1 MHERT
6 VRARTATGIV
16 EGFTRDGVHRW
27 RSIPYARAPVGSL
40 RFRAPQ
46 PAQPWPGVRHCHTF
60 ANCAPQ
66 QRRYT
71 VMGIGRYQTR
81 SEDCLTLNV
90 VTPEEPATQPLPVM
104 VFIHGGGYI
113 LGSSATPIYD
123 GAALA
128 RRGCV
133 YVSVNYRLGALG
145 CLDLSSLSTPQITLD
160 SNVYLRDLVLALRW
174 VHDNIAEFG
183 GDPGNVTIFGES
195 AGAHITATLL
205 AVPAAKGLFARAISE
220 SPAAGM
226 VRSREVAAEFAA
238 RFANLIGART
248 QDAANALMQASPAQ
262 LVEAQHHLIRQGM
275 RKRLGAF
282 PIGPV
287 FGDDYLPM
295 DPVEAMRSGRVHAVP
310 LIVGTNAEEGR
321 LFTRFL
327 GMLPTNEPMVEE
339 LLSGMKPAD
348 RERITAAYPNYPAP
362 SACIQLGGDFAF
374 SSAAW
379 QIAEAHGA
387 NAPTYLYRYDYA
399 PRTRRYHRRRAG
411 GDAHRQRRVGLQ
423 LLMAPPN
430 RDELLAAVE
439 RSPQAAAAHDRAGWV
454 GLFTGDARVED
465 PVGSQPQVGHEAI
478 GRFYDTFIGPRD
490 ITFHRDLDIVSGT
503 VVLRDLELEVAMD
516 SAVTVFIPAF
526 LRYDLRPVT
535 GEWQIAALRAYWELP
550 AMMLQF
556 LRTGSGATRPALQLS
571 RALLGNQ
578 GLGGT
583 AGFLTGFRRAGR
595 RHKKLVETFL
605 NAASRADKSAAYHA
619 LSRTAT
625 MTLGEDELLDI
636 VELFEQLRGA
646 SWTKVTG
653 AGSTVAVSLASD
665 HRRGIMF
672 ADVPWRGNRINRIR
686 YFPA

>member
-238 RFANLIGART
+238 RFANLIGDFCEGGSLAVTGGAALAR
-248 QDAANALMQASPAQ
+248 AIS
-262 LVEAQHHLIRQGM
+262 
-275 RKRLGAF
+275 
-282 PIGPV
+282 
-287 FGDDYLPM
+287 DYL
-295 DPVEAMRSGRVHAVP
+295 
-310 LIVGTNAEEGR
+310 
-321 LFTRFL
+321 
-327 GMLPTNEPMVEE
+327 
-339 LLSGMKPAD
+339 
-348 RERITAAYPNYPAP
+348 
-362 SACIQLGGDFAF
+362 
-374 SSAAW
+374 
-379 QIAEAHGA
+379 AEAA
-387 NAPTYLYRYDYA
+387 DYHHVVA
-399 PRTRRYHRRRAG
+399 TKDFHIDP
-411 GDAHRQRRVGLQ
+411 GDHFSGTPDYSSSW
-423 LLMAPPN
+423 PP
-430 RDELLAAVE
+430 
-439 RSPQAAAAHDRAGWV
+439 HC
-454 GLFTGDARVED
+454 
-465 PVGSQPQVGHEAI
+465 
-478 GRFYDTFIGPRD
+478 
-490 ITFHRDLDIVSGT
+490 VSGT
-503 VVLRDLELEVAMD
+503 PGADFHPSLDTSAIEAVFYKGAYTGAYSGFEGVDENGTPLLNWLRQRGVDEVDVVGIATDHCVRQTAEDAVRNGLATRVLVDLTAGV
-516 SAVTVFIPAF
+516 SADTTV
-526 LRYDLRPVT
+526 
-535 GEWQIAALRAYWELP
+535 AALEE
-550 AMMLQF
+550 M
-556 LRTGSGATRPALQLS
+556 
-571 RALLGNQ
+571 
-578 GLGGT
+578 
-583 AGFLTGFRRAGR
+583 
-595 RHKKLVETFL
+595 
-605 NAASRADKSAAYHA
+605 
-619 LSRTAT
+619 RTAS
-625 MTLGEDELLDI
+625 
-636 VELFEQLRGA
+636 VELVC
-646 SWTKVTG
+646 S
-653 AGSTVAVSLASD
+653 S
-665 HRRGIMF
+665 
-672 ADVPWRGNRINRIR
+672 
-686 YFPA
+686 

>member
-248 QDAANALMQASPAQ
+248 QDAANALATKDFHIDP
-262 LVEAQHHLIRQGM
+262 
-275 RKRLGAF
+275 
-282 PIGPV
+282 
-287 FGDDYLPM
+287 GDHFSGTPDY
-295 DPVEAMRSGRVHAVP
+295 
-310 LIVGTNAEEGR
+310 
-321 LFTRFL
+321 
-327 GMLPTNEPMVEE
+327 
-339 LLSGMKPAD
+339 
-348 RERITAAYPNYPAP
+348 
-362 SACIQLGGDFAF
+362 
-374 SSAAW
+374 SSSW
-379 QIAEAHGA
+379 
-387 NAPTYLYRYDYA
+387 
-399 PRTRRYHRRRAG
+399 
-411 GDAHRQRRVGLQ
+411 
-423 LLMAPPN
+423 PP
-430 RDELLAAVE
+430 
-439 RSPQAAAAHDRAGWV
+439 HC
-454 GLFTGDARVED
+454 
-465 PVGSQPQVGHEAI
+465 
-478 GRFYDTFIGPRD
+478 
-490 ITFHRDLDIVSGT
+490 VSGT
-503 VVLRDLELEVAMD
+503 PGADFHPSLDTSAIEAVFYKGAYTGAYSGFEGVDENGTPLLNWLRQRGVDEVDVVGIATDHCVRQTAEDAVRNGLATRVLVDLTAGV
-516 SAVTVFIPAF
+516 SADTTV
-526 LRYDLRPVT
+526 
-535 GEWQIAALRAYWELP
+535 AALEE
-550 AMMLQF
+550 M
-556 LRTGSGATRPALQLS
+556 
-571 RALLGNQ
+571 
-578 GLGGT
+578 
-583 AGFLTGFRRAGR
+583 
-595 RHKKLVETFL
+595 
-605 NAASRADKSAAYHA
+605 
-619 LSRTAT
+619 RTAS
-625 MTLGEDELLDI
+625 
-636 VELFEQLRGA
+636 VELVC
-646 SWTKVTG
+646 S
-653 AGSTVAVSLASD
+653 S
-665 HRRGIMF
+665 
-672 ADVPWRGNRINRIR
+672 
-686 YFPA
+686 

>member
-1 MHERT
+1 M
-6 VRARTATGIV
+6 RALIIV
-16 EGFTRDGVHRW
+16 DVQNDFCEG
-27 RSIPYARAPVGSL
+27 GSL
-40 RFRAPQ
+40 A
-46 PAQPWPGVRHCHTF
+46 
-60 ANCAPQ
+60 
-66 QRRYT
+66 
-71 VMGIGRYQTR
+71 
-81 SEDCLTLNV
+81 
-90 VTPEEPATQPLPVM
+90 VT
-104 VFIHGGGYI
+104 G
-113 LGSSATPIYD
+113 

-128 RRGCV
+128 RAISDYLAEAADYHHVVATKDFHIDPGDHFSGTPDYSSSWPPHCVSGTPGADFHPSLDTSAIEAVFYKGAYTGAYSGFEGVDENGTPLLNWLRQRGVDEVDVVGIATDHCVRQTAEDAVRNGLATRVSGGPDSGCV
-133 YVSVNYRLGALG
+133 G
-145 CLDLSSLSTPQITLD
+145 
-160 SNVYLRDLVLALRW
+160 
-174 VHDNIAEFG
+174 
-183 GDPGNVTIFGES
+183 
-195 AGAHITATLL
+195 
-205 AVPAAKGLFARAISE
+205 
-220 SPAAGM
+220 
-226 VRSREVAAEFAA
+226 
-238 RFANLIGART
+238 
-248 QDAANALMQASPAQ
+248 
-262 LVEAQHHLIRQGM
+262 
-275 RKRLGAF
+275 
-282 PIGPV
+282 
-287 FGDDYLPM
+287 
-295 DPVEAMRSGRVHAVP
+295 
-310 LIVGTNAEEGR
+310 
-321 LFTRFL
+321 
-327 GMLPTNEPMVEE
+327 
-339 LLSGMKPAD
+339 
-348 RERITAAYPNYPAP
+348 
-362 SACIQLGGDFAF
+362 
-374 SSAAW
+374 
-379 QIAEAHGA
+379 
-387 NAPTYLYRYDYA
+387 
-399 PRTRRYHRRRAG
+399 RYHRRRAG